1 MEKIVCHKSKEILK
15 GLKRAAENIWGEVV
29 DYFDAFTGHG
39 VFTDWRVALTYIIFI
54 GIIMNTILVCA
65 YFYFFG

>member
-1 MEKIVCHKSKEILK
+1 MKKIF
-15 GLKRAAENIWGEVV
+15 KRLQHVAENIWDEVT